1 MEFPTPSPMKFDVPN
16 VAEGWKKWEKSFEVY
31 RTAREAFKK
40 PEKVQVA
47 LLLHIAGPDA
57 QTIFDT
63 FQFRSGESKE
73 KYSDVLQKF
82 REYVE
87 PHRNVVYER
96 YLFWTRDQQEDEPVD
111 SWLTDLRTKASR
123 CEFG

>member
-1 MEFPTPSPMKFDVPN
+1 MEFPTPSPMNFDVPN

-57 QTIFDT
+57 QTFLTRSSSGPEKARRNTVMFFRNFVNMWNLIGMWCTRGT
-63 FQFRSGESKE
+63 FSGQEINKRMNRS
-73 KYSDVLQKF
+73 
-82 REYVE
+82 
-87 PHRNVVYER
+87 
-96 YLFWTRDQQEDEPVD
+96 TR
-111 SWLTDLRTKASR
+111 
-123 CEFG
+123 G

>member
-16 VAEGWKKWEKSFEVY
+16 VAESCKKWEKSFEVY
-31 RTAREAFKK
+31 RTAHEAFKK

-47 LLLHIAGPDA
+47 LLLHTAGPDA

-63 FQFRSGESKE
+63 FQFRSGESKD

-82 REYVE
+82 HEYVE
-87 PHRNVVYER
+87 PHRNVVY
-96 YLFWTRDQQEDEPVD
+96 YSDYF
-111 SWLTDLRTKASR
+111 LTKSSPIF
-123 CEFG
+123 FGGKY